1 MAAATA
7 TAAAPGDSVRVA
19 VGALSGKTGTVE
31 RLREDGA
38 AVVRLDG
45 RLVVLPQEKL
55 AVLDAADPP
64 VEPEPPAPPK
74 KRPTRAL

>member
-7 TAAAPGDSVRVA
+7 TAAAPGDSVRVV
-19 VGALSGKTGTVE
+19 VGALSGKAGTVE

-55 AVLDAADPP
+55 AVLDAA
-64 VEPEPPAPPK
+64 EPSAEPPPPK
-74 KRPTRAL
+74 KRPTRAI